1 MPITNIR
8 PSHYNLIVER
18 IDEGRCVPFLG
29 AGVNVSS
36 QNYQGLPLAY
46 EVALHLVRGLTKKF
60 TKEQLEDLANKADED
75 VKRRV
80 AQLVSHLDDEQ
91 IRQLPWSD
99 VEQYLVQADPLPA
112 LLRASLPDLARIAL
126 HVEVEQDFQFLMKL
140 VHEVL
145 PDEQHQPSP
154 LLQMLASLPF
164 KLFVTTNYDRLLE
177 RAFPNNDYELLIQ
190 PVGGFSDLEQ
200 LAIQERLAEIEKPI
214 IYKIHGSFR
223 DSGGRAGLS
232 GDINR
237 LILTEEDYIQFLSV
251 VGRKDMGVPTMVR
264 DKLADG
270 TILFLGYSLQDWDFR
285 TIHKILFEPFDPR
298 QKSKS
303 FAIQKDP
310 PDFWVQYWNSKN
322 VTILNVDLSTF
333 ATELKDY
340 WEDFIAKKGGQNG
353 S

>member
-1 MPITNIR
+1 MPLTDIK
-8 PSHYNLIVER
+8 PSHYNLIVNR
-18 IDEGRCVPFLG
+18 IFEGRCVPFLG

-36 QNYQGLPLAY
+36 NEYKGLPLAY

-60 TKEQLEDLANKADED
+60 SKEQLEELTNKADED

-80 AQLVSHLDDEQ
+80 AQLVSKLDDEQ
-91 IRQLPWSD
+91 IRQLPQSD
-99 VEQYLVQADPLPA
+99 IEQYLTKAYPLPA

-126 HVEVEQDFQFLMKL
+126 HVEVEQDFDFLMKL

-154 LLQMLASLPF
+154 LLQTLASLPF

-177 RAFPNNDYELLIQ
+177 RAFPNNDYELLVQ
-190 PVGGFSDLEQ
+190 PIAGFSDLEQ
-200 LAIQERLAEIEKPI
+200 AAIQERLADVSKPI

-223 DSGGRAGLS
+223 DNSSQAGIS
-232 GDINR
+232 QDFNR

-264 DKLADG
+264 EKLVDG

-285 TIHKILFEPFDPR
+285 TIHKILFEPFPGW
-298 QKSKS
+298 QKNKS

-310 PDFWVQYWNSKN
+310 PDFWVQYWNNKN
-322 VTILNVDLSTF
+322 VTILNVDLYTF
-333 ATELKDY
+333 ATELKEY
-340 WEDFIAKKGGQNG
+340 WQDFIGNKGGQNG
-353 S
+353 N